1 MLLAVL
7 AFGGLLID
15 RMLRHHSKSLAGT
28 NYSAA
33 LDMKVQHGC
42 HLSHLTGLWNAAAL
56 AMLLLYREIYFTCS
70 NYSYRRVEHEK
81 SFGLGSK
88 AQTRKSQKF

>member
-7 AFGGLLID
+7 AFGGNLID

-56 AMLLLYREIYFTCS
+56 AIAMLLLYREITS
-70 NYSYRRVEHEK
+70 PAATIATAV
-81 SFGLGSK
+81 
-88 AQTRKSQKF
+88 